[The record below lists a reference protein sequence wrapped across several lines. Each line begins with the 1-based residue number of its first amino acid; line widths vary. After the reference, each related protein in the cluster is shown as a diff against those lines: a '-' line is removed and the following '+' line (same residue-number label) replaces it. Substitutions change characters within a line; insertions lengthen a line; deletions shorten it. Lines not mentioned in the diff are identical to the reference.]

1 MIQFDSSPSRAPPPG
16 EYTPGIPHRRA
27 LSQRRPNDDI
37 AEGRLRTPGSPA
49 IALQLQGVG
58 NLLPTNSGSA
68 LLEILANSSPISKFV
83 LIVLAI
89 FSIVSWGVI
98 LQKWWQFQRTR
109 RQTASFLE
117 IFRRSSK
124 FSEVQA
130 VCASL
135 KHSPLVGLF
144 QAGYAELTAQLRQ
157 AAPAGEVQVAVN
169 PHGAAGRPTLKSLA
183 GVDRALMRASV
194 VEINKLERHIPYL
207 ATTASVTP
215 FIGLFG
221 TVVGI
226 MMAFQGIAQQGS
238 TNLAVVSRP
247 IADALVA
254 TAFGLVAAIPAV
266 IYYNRATH
274 NVKVIASEMDDFA
287 MEFLNIAERN
297 FT

>member
-1 MIQFDSSPSRAPPPG
+1 
-16 EYTPGIPHRRA
+16 
-27 LSQRRPNDDI
+27 
-37 AEGRLRTPGSPA
+37 
-49 IALQLQGVG
+49 LQGVVD
-58 NLLPTNSGSA
+58 LLPTNSGSA
-68 LLEILANSSPISKFV
+68 LLEILANSSPISKAV
-83 LIVLAI
+83 LLILAI
-89 FSIVSWGVI
+89 FSVGSWGI
-98 LQKWWQFQRTR
+98 IFHKWWTFRRTR

-117 IFRRSSK
+117 VFRRSSK

-135 KHSPLVGLF
+135 TASPLVGLF

-157 AAPAGEVQVAVN
+157 GSSTAAEAALGVSN
-169 PHGAAGRPTLKSLA
+169 PHGTAVRPTLKSLA

-207 ATTASVTP
+207 ATTASITP

-226 MMAFQGIAQQGS
+226 MMAFQGIATSGS
-238 TNLAVVSRP
+238 TNLGVVSRP

-254 TAFGLVAAIPAV
+254 TACGLVAAIPAV
-266 IYYNRATH
+266 YAYNAFTQ
-274 NVKVIASEMDDFA
+274 NVKVLASEMDDFA